1 MNDPIQFAKQ
11 VADLVRDQVMRATAP
26 LLERLATLESR
37 PEPVIGKDGTSVTV
51 EDVLPTLLAAIPE
64 PVPGPP
70 GDGVTLEQVLA
81 AIPTPKDGTGVTLD
95 EVLAALTPHVDET
108 LAAIPTPK
116 DGASVSLDDVKGLV
130 ESNMAG
136 WALDFERRAQDLF
149 QRTIDRMPKP
159 KDGRDAFDL
168 DDLDLSLD
176 EDGRTVRLRFM
187 RGTDVREKTVT
198 LSTLLDRGVYK
209 AGQSY
214 EKGDGVS
221 WGGSFFIAQKETT
234 ALPDQSDEWRLAVKR
249 GRDGNRGRDAS
260 TKAPEP
266 YRSRL

>member
-11 VADLVRDQVMRATAP
+11 VAELVRDQVTRATAP

-37 PEPVIGKDGTSVTV
+37 PEPVIGKDGSPGK
-51 EDVLPTLLAAIPE
+51 DGSDGLPGPAAPAPTRADLEPLVADYLAANP
-64 PVPGPP
+64 PAAGQDGAPGR
-70 GDGVTLEQVLA
+70 DGVDAPAITDEQLQRAVAAHLA
-81 AIPTPKDGTGVTLD
+81 AYPIPVGRDGRDGLPGTAG
-95 EVLAALTPHVDET
+95 E
-108 LAAIPTPK
+108 K
-116 DGASVSLDDVKGLV
+116 GMDGAPGQHGK
-130 ESNMAG
+130 
-136 WALDFERRAQDLF
+136 
-149 QRTIDRMPKP
+149 
-159 KDGRDAFDL
+159 DAFDL
-168 DDLDLSLD
+168 DDIDLSLD
-176 EDGRTVRLRFM
+176 QDGRTVRLRFM
-187 RGTDVREKTVT
+187 RGADVREKTVT
-198 LSTLLDRGVYK
+198 LPTLLDRGVYK